1 MTSVDLAVLITAR
14 HRTARQALKA
24 AAVIAAR
31 YEWHHLETAADM
43 LCSSYES
50 DERLLG
56 LHLIR
61 RYLTVDPNMCP
72 ALIGLVRSLTRQADA
87 TVATAARDVLE
98 EIATD
103 V

>member
-1 MTSVDLAVLITAR
+1 MR
-14 HRTARQALKA
+14 
-24 AAVIAAR
+24 
-31 YEWHHLETAADM
+31 
-43 LCSSYES
+43 
-50 DERLLG
+50 
-56 LHLIR
+56 
-61 RYLTVDPNMCP
+61 P